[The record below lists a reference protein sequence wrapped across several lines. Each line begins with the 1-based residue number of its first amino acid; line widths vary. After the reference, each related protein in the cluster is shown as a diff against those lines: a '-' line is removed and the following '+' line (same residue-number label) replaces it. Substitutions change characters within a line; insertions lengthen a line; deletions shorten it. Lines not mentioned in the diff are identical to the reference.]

1 MLQKKELI
9 KSLEDQQ
16 QKMKRWAQDLKC
28 EATNVLLERAKILRE
43 LDSLKREVYIHEKGV
58 TKINKHQ
65 VETYNSNKIEKMIK
79 EMSPDELKNLVTL
92 LQEGMND

>member
-1 MLQKKELI
+1 MKRKKELI

-43 LDSLKREVYIHEKGV
+43 LDALKREVYINEKGL
-58 TKINKHQ
+58 TKISRHQ
-65 VETYNSNKIEKMIK
+65 VEAYNSNKIEKMIK

-92 LQEGMND
+92 LQGGIDD

>member
-43 LDSLKREVYIHEKGV
+43 LDALKREVYVSEKGV
-58 TKINKHQ
+58 TKINRHQ